1 MEHTTTYRETLPTR
15 TALLISVGLIVVR
28 WSVKVVSNV
37 RSLDTAAERL
47 GSMQQLALSALASA
61 AFTVVAVTLLLWLSR
76 ETYLG
81 LGFRRDNVLKQLGI
95 GAGLGVL
102 VFVLDTFLLGPL
114 ADTLLP
120 KTSAQGIDMS
130 RLFSKLSYLPI
141 WIAMALLKGGFVEE
155 LWRIFALTRFKKSFG
170 TAGLVFAL
178 IASSI
183 VFGFGHLYQGT
194 GAVVTN
200 AIEGLLYALI
210 YLRKRSAW
218 EPVFAHAMFDLIG
231 VILGFVVYA

>member
-1 MEHTTTYRETLPTR
+1 L
-15 TALLISVGLIVVR
+15 
-28 WSVKVVSNV
+28 
-37 RSLDTAAERL
+37 
-47 GSMQQLALSALASA
+47 QQLALSALANGA
-61 AFTVVAVTLLLWLSR
+61 VAVLAVTLLLWFSK

-81 LGFRRDNVLKQLGI
+81 TGFRKENVFKQLGV
-95 GAGLGVL
+95 GVGLGVL
-102 VFVLDTFLLGPL
+102 LFILDTFVVSPF
-114 ADTLLP
+114 ADALLP
-120 KTSAQGIDMS
+120 KTSAEDIDMS
-130 RLFSKLSYLPI
+130 RLLGSFAYLPI

-155 LWRIFALTRFKKSFG
+155 LWRIFALTRFKKTFR

-231 VILGFVVYA
+231 VILAFVVYA

>member
-1 MEHTTTYRETLPTR
+1 
-15 TALLISVGLIVVR
+15 
-28 WSVKVVSNV
+28 
-37 RSLDTAAERL
+37 
-47 GSMQQLALSALASA
+47 MQQLALSALANA

-120 KTSAQGIDMS
+120 RTSAQGIDMS
-130 RLFSKLSYLPI
+130 RLFSRLSYLPI

-155 LWRIFALTRFKKSFG
+155 
-170 TAGLVFAL
+170 
-178 IASSI
+178 
-183 VFGFGHLYQGT
+183 GT